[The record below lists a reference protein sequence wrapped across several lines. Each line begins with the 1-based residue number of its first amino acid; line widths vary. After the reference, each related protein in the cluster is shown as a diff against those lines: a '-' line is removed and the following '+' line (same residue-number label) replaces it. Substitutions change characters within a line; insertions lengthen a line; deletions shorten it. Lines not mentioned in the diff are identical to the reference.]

1 MMSHEATKSWDNHAI
16 HVCKGSDFFGNDQQK
31 IEKFFDEI
39 IKSLICFVVSGKSIT
54 FVPKIN
60 KV

>member
-1 MMSHEATKSWDNHAI
+1 MSFQSI

-31 IEKFFDEI
+31 IEKIFDEI